1 MKFDLKEILSIYKPD
16 ELNAFIK
23 KYSEYTLDEKDLRYE
38 NIKGNWAYLD
48 NNPYN
53 QSAVG
58 ILKDSGKGLI
68 ERITNGIDSILE
80 KEIKIHNVQ
89 NPQTPEDIIKIAFP
103 NYYKNK
109 QDILINDQTRQ
120 SACETDNLLRVVV
133 NDSTKSNKPTID
145 VIDSGTGIKGENFI
159 NTILSIQKGNKS
171 HIDKNYSIGAF
182 GHGGSTSLTFSYATI
197 IISKYDNKFYFTIIK
212 KCELYDL
219 KMDSYLYFA
228 VNGVVPEITSVS
240 KTNIQ
245 YLNQFIDQESG
256 TLVRMIDAE
265 IPREFRYN
273 DVTKPGMLYDYINTE
288 LYDVSIPVKVIDNR
302 DDYTSNSGQQA
313 RNSYGTKSKIMTT
326 NYVRKENKGTISIEH
341 NGREYKLNYYF
352 ILPIDSEEWAKDSK
366 CKDVYKQFN
375 VHLDPII
382 YTVNGQYIASE
393 GFTKLKNAG
402 LSFLQYRLLVEINL
416 DLLGK
421 DKYRFFSTDR
431 SSIKDSDLTK
441 GFLDQVIRALK
452 GEEKIQQ
459 MNNLIASQSVNANI
473 DNDLIKH
480 ISSNVKS
487 IYNNYLKNGTSVK
500 NIGTGSKLSST
511 PEEIYYDEIM
521 RFDITTTKNV
531 FYKNESVNIIITT
544 NAKKSINESAKI
556 YMMSNGRQ
564 YDNYYRSSMNGRIQY
579 TMNDLNPGNYVVQFD
594 LYNNEDNL
602 IMQTDKSE
610 FNILSIE
617 KDTKPNCINKDLDLE
632 IRVVDDK
639 ELIID
644 VEKNKEDKKIT
655 ILECLTHDSL
665 VSNIYGKNANTDEI
679 ESMKKEFIEPLALFV
694 LFMNDKYDSIED
706 IDSKNQIIL
715 SFCKTLYINKKEK
728 W

>member
-1 MKFDLKEILSIYKPD
+1 MKFDLKEILNIYKPD
-16 ELNAFIK
+16 ELNSFIK
-23 KYSEYTLDEKDLRYE
+23 KYSKYTLDESNLKYDDLKD
-38 NIKGNWAYLD
+38 NWSYLD
-48 NNPYN
+48 NNPFN

-68 ERITNGIDSILE
+68 ERITNGIDAILE
-80 KEIKIHNVQ
+80 KEIQKHNIQ
-89 NPQTPEDIIKIAFP
+89 NPQTPTDIIRVAYP

-120 SACETDNLLRVVV
+120 SACETDNLLKVVV
-133 NDSTKSNKPTID
+133 NDSTKSNRPTID

-171 HIDKNYSIGAF
+171 HVDKNYSIGAF

-219 KMDSYLYFA
+219 KMDSYLYFTD
-228 VNGVVPEITSVS
+228 NGVVPEITNVS
-240 KTNIQ
+240 NSDIQ
-245 YLNQFIDQESG
+245 YLNQFINQESG
-256 TLVRMIDAE
+256 TLIRMIDAE

-302 DDYTSNSGQQA
+302 ADYINNSGQQA
-313 RNSYGTKSKIMTT
+313 RNSYGSKSKIMTS
-326 NYVRKENKGTISIEH
+326 NYVKKENKGTISIEH
-341 NGREYKLNYYF
+341 NGRTYKLNYYF
-352 ILPIDSEEWAKDSK
+352 ILPIEKNDWAKDTK
-366 CKDVYKQFN
+366 CKDVYTQFN

-382 YTVNGQYIASE
+382 YTVNGQYISSE
-393 GFTKLKNAG
+393 GFTRLKNAG

-431 SSIKDSDLTK
+431 SGIKDSDLTK
-441 GFLDQVIRALK
+441 GFLDKVIRALK
-452 GEEKIQQ
+452 EEEKIQQ
-459 MNNLIASQSVNANI
+459 MNDLIASQSVNANI
-473 DNDLIKH
+473 DNDLIKD

-487 IYNNYLKNGTSVK
+487 MYNKYLKSGLSIK
-500 NIGTGSKLSST
+500 NINPGPRPEPT
-511 PEEIYYDEIM
+511 PEDIYYDEIK
-521 RFDITTTKNV
+521 RFDITTTKNT

-544 NAKKSINESAKI
+544 DAKKSINELAKI
-556 YMMSNGRQ
+556 YMISNGRQ
-564 YDNYYRSSMNGRIQY
+564 YDNYFKSVMNGRIQY
-579 TMNDLNPGNYVVQFD
+579 TMNDLTPGNYTVQFD
-594 LYNNEDNL
+594 LYNNENNL
-602 IMQTDKSE
+602 IMQTE
-610 FNILSIE
+610 EFGFNILSIE
-617 KDTKPNCINKDLDLE
+617 KEEKTNGVNKDLDLE
-632 IRVVDDK
+632 IKVVDDK

-644 VEKNKEDKKIT
+644 VEKNMEDKKIT

-679 ESMKKEFIEPLALFV
+679 ESIKKEFIEPLALFV
-694 LFMNDKYDSIED
+694 LFMDDKYDNID
-706 IDSKNQIIL
+706 NTDSKNQIIL
-715 SFCKTLYINKKEK
+715 SFCKTLYINNKRR
-728 W
+728 